1 MKSIQDEDRLKEN
14 SDILYSVCKFMLSR
28 KFDDKE
34 KYVDLISV
42 MFEPDEAIEHAK
54 SIVHIPDKK
63 MKKYFKS
70 EEFQKSGGFGDVF
83 VAKDTLLKKKIVI
96 KKLLHRPKDEKYN
109 YSEIGFL
116 SLVNHPNIVEYI
128 SSWEVINPKDENKEI
143 WIIMEFLEG
152 GTLSEVAEKFSL
164 DDDHVAFVAE
174 QILQAVKYLH
184 SINYIHRDLKSANI
198 MFSIEGKVKLIDFGL
213 CTDIS
218 KGPNTKMLGSPYWIP
233 PEMIFGVPHSFPV
246 DIWSLGVCLL
256 ELFLLKPPY
265 YGNALRCMFETATV
279 GLVHCIPDKVSSNA
293 KDFLKKCLTQNP
305 KNRPCAEDLL
315 KHRWVSNTSNLSE
328 GFRIIMQ
335 SIFLGTT
342 LKSLFY

>member
-1 MKSIQDEDRLKEN
+1 VVVLET
-14 SDILYSVCKFMLSR
+14 F
-28 KFDDKE
+28 
-34 KYVDLISV
+34 
-42 MFEPDEAIEHAK
+42 
-54 SIVHIPDKK
+54 
-63 MKKYFKS
+63 
-70 EEFQKSGGFGDVF
+70 F